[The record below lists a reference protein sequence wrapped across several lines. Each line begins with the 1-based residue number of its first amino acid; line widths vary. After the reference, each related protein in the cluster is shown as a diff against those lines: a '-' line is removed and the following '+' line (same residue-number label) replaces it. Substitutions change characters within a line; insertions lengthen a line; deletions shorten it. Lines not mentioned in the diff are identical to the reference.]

1 MNIFGG
7 CCSAYHTWQYSTA
20 KSCKRNDLKFYGS
33 TAVPLVELAF
43 SLGIKEFSW
52 NILLRAP
59 LLWESD
65 QFRGLFSFSAIVLI
79 LWLGKG
85 EFLAPGE

>member
-1 MNIFGG
+1 MGAVILPTTLGN
-7 CCSAYHTWQYSTA
+7 TA
-20 KSCKRNDLKFYGS
+20 LLSCKRNDLKFYGS

-65 QFRGLFSFSAIVLI
+65 QFQGLFSFNAIPLV
-79 LWLGKG
+79 LWLGRG
-85 EFLAPGE
+85 GFLAPGEQEIP